1 MPCALS
7 DLTDVF
13 LWLFDANSLDVLFPA
28 GTVVL
33 PAGDILP
40 EVKVLLTE
48 NALPRR
54 LPAPQLVDH
63 RLQLLLLL
71 PEGPHLLTHSP
82 PAAQPTVLFYY
93 PLHARAQLPQ
103 QALLGASIVLF
114 RQLSQRL

>member
-1 MPCALS
+1 MS

-48 NALPRR
+48 NALPR
-54 LPAPQLVDH
+54 
-63 RLQLLLLL
+63 
-71 PEGPHLLTHSP
+71 
-82 PAAQPTVLFYY
+82 
-93 PLHARAQLPQ
+93 
-103 QALLGASIVLF
+103 
-114 RQLSQRL
+114 